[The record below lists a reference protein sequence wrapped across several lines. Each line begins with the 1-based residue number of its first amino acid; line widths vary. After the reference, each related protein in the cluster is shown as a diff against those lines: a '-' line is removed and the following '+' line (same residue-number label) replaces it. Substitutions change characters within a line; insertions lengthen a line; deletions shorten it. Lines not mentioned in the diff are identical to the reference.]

1 VHIIGARM
9 NPKQISTENQVSKKP
24 MKRQITRRSALK
36 KIAAGTIGAAVATS
50 LSARSRLEASE
61 IRLPVSDN
69 NQPYEPPRVAWR
81 EIFEPATAQMS
92 CARQPGNPN
101 CDPGPVTA

>member
-1 VHIIGARM
+1 MA
-9 NPKQISTENQVSKKP
+9 

-50 LSARSRLEASE
+50 LSARSRLAASE
-61 IRLPVSDN
+61 IRFPVSGN
-69 NQPYEPPRVAWR
+69 NQPYEPPSLTWR

-92 CARQPGNPN
+92 CARQPGNPQCN
-101 CDPGPVTA
+101 PGPFTA

>member
-1 VHIIGARM
+1 MHIIGARM

-81 EIFEPATAQMS
+81 EIFEANAPAVS

-101 CDPGPVTA
+101 CDPGPFTA